1 MIGLEITG
9 KLNEIDK
16 TLGRLKNKN
25 KQLYSRVSLAENT
38 LQVLTNNLQDTNKT
52 LEEVERQVQRM
63 QKYSRRECIETSEI
77 PVSII
82 NE

>member
-9 KLNEIDK
+9 KLNEINK
-16 TLGRLKNKN
+16 TLGRLKNKHR
-25 KQLYSRVSLAENT
+25 QLYSRVSLAENT